1 MEKIKST
8 YLVDRTLDI
17 LQNDNLPNS
26 ITFRV

>member
-8 YLVDRTLDI
+8 YLVDKMLDI
-17 LQNDNLPNS
+17 LQKDNLPNS